1 MSMYMCM
8 GLYGEHP
15 AGDGGGGG
23 GEGGGVWLVRAIHH
37 VQWHRYIQSLRFLAS
52 LL

>member
-1 MSMYMCM
+1 MCM

-23 GEGGGVWLVRAIHH
+23 GEGGDVWLVCAIHH
-37 VQWHRYIQSLRFLAS
+37 VQCAPLYTITTISG
-52 LL
+52 